1 MSTRTLIT
9 SQWRNLRNLQPVA
22 TRTFTT
28 TLPHRKTAVETVT
41 DTVKDAAKSVDRTVS
56 KVAIKGLEGVEKVNE
71 VVTDAAEKVGIKS
84 NEKGD
89 EFEVDA
95 KAIKTKAEVK
105 GDQMKRGAKQGVRQA
120 ADRVKDAAS

>member
-1 MSTRTLIT
+1 
-9 SQWRNLRNLQPVA
+9 
-22 TRTFTT
+22 
-28 TLPHRKTAVETVT
+28 VT

-84 NEKGD
+84 NERGD